1 MYFIVQNCK
10 LWLVFLWVCYEI
22 KVDKVGD
29 TWSGPFVLCITKYT
43 VSVLILP
50 DINEEKWSVKQ
61 NMINHMSQLL
71 ECFYI

>member
-1 MYFIVQNCK
+1 MKAHDQV
-10 LWLVFLWVCYEI
+10 
-22 KVDKVGD
+22 
-29 TWSGPFVLCITKYT
+29 PFVIYYYYTKIYT
-43 VSVLILP
+43 VLILP